1 MINIVDNIDSTNT
14 WLTQFNNDFFDSII
28 SFKQSKGYGRLG
40 RHWESDIGGL
50 YYSVVLPYRKILPI
64 IVGVSVSE
72 ILVKYK
78 LDIRLKWPND
88 ILVDGKKLGGILCQS
103 NGKSSIVGLGIN
115 LHNNPKLSESI
126 NLSELNCNIN
136 KLNFVDN
143 LSKKI
148 SVLLKCK
155 DQEIIDKF
163 LAYDCLI
170 GRFVSWSEGKGLVE
184 KISNEGYLVVR
195 DTNDKVVFLTDEVHL
210 E

>member
-136 KLNFVDN
+136 KLIFVDN

>member
-1 MINIVDNIDSTNT
+1 M
-14 WLTQFNNDFFDSII
+14 
-28 SFKQSKGYGRLG
+28 
-40 RHWESDIGGL
+40 
-50 YYSVVLPYRKILPI
+50 
-64 IVGVSVSE
+64 
-72 ILVKYK
+72 
-78 LDIRLKWPND
+78 
-88 ILVDGKKLGGILCQS
+88 
-103 NGKSSIVGLGIN
+103 GLGIN

-136 KLNFVDN
+136 KLIFVDN

>member
-50 YYSVVLPYRKILPI
+50 YYSVALPYRKILPI

-136 KLNFVDN
+136 KLIFVDN

>member
-1 MINIVDNIDSTNT
+1 LINIVDNIDSTNT

-136 KLNFVDN
+136 KLIFVDN

>member
-40 RHWESDIGGL
+40 RDWESDIGGL

-170 GRFVSWSEGKGLVE
+170 GRFVSWSEGKGLVK

>member
-14 WLTQFNNDFFDSII
+14 WLTQFNNVFFDSII

-115 LHNNPKLSESI
+115 LHNNPKFSESI

-136 KLNFVDN
+136 KLIFVDN

>member
-136 KLNFVDN
+136 KLFFVDN

-148 SVLLKCK
+148 SVFLKCK